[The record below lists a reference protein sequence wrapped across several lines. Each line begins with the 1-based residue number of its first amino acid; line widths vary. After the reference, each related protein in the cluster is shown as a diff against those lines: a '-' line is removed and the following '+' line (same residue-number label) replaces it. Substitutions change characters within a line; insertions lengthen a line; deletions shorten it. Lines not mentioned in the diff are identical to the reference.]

1 MKKKSIFGLTHWASI
16 CLSVILAGCNSI
28 PASIRNQLDVGKL
41 LRTDPTPAAIRAAVI
56 PTAVPPEIST
66 AEVVRRRG
74 KLRVGMRYD
83 APPLS
88 FVNDKGD
95 LEGLDLDIAR
105 EFATRWLGGPDKV
118 EFIQVTF
125 SSAPQKLAT
134 REIDIAMGGFLH
146 SKTTEEIADFGIT
159 YLEDGEALLIKANTA
174 KEPRDLA
181 RKSVGWVDLD
191 TTYALRDLQNGLAVT
206 MTLQS
211 MGSYSK
217 AFQELRAGRLN
228 AVAGNWRRLRYEA
241 SRDPQLAVLSV
252 LSRYPVGVLLAEND
266 SAWQGFVNFT
276 LSKMMT
282 DGSFATLHRKWFGT
296 APPAV
301 ARPLQGEADLQLAAL
316 PANVNLK
323 RTLDQVKNN
332 KLLRVGISTPNLPFA
347 SWDFKNDALGYEVE
361 MVVELARRLPDPARV
376 EFIDLK
382 GNSLTDALKSG
393 QIDMGVG
400 GVSISPANER
410 LFDFSYPI
418 FQPSSIYTGPLAR
431 FTSPVGLV
439 FAENDSE
446 WRDLMNL
453 NLQDMQ
459 ADSSLTKLAQK
470 WLKVP
475 PPPIEIWAP

>member
-41 LRTDPTPAAIRAAVI
+41 LRVEPTPAAIRAAVI
-56 PTAVPPEIST
+56 PTAVPSEIST

-125 SSAPQKLAT
+125 GSAPQKLAT

-191 TTYALRDLQNGLAVT
+191 TT
-206 MTLQS
+206 
-211 MGSYSK
+211 
-217 AFQELRAGRLN
+217 
-228 AVAGNWRRLRYEA
+228 
-241 SRDPQLAVLSV
+241 
-252 LSRYPVGVLLAEND
+252 
-266 SAWQGFVNFT
+266 
-276 LSKMMT
+276 
-282 DGSFATLHRKWFGT
+282 
-296 APPAV
+296 
-301 ARPLQGEADLQLAAL
+301 
-316 PANVNLK
+316 
-323 RTLDQVKNN
+323 
-332 KLLRVGISTPNLPFA
+332 
-347 SWDFKNDALGYEVE
+347 
-361 MVVELARRLPDPARV
+361 
-376 EFIDLK
+376 
-382 GNSLTDALKSG
+382 
-393 QIDMGVG
+393 
-400 GVSISPANER
+400 
-410 LFDFSYPI
+410 
-418 FQPSSIYTGPLAR
+418 
-431 FTSPVGLV
+431 
-439 FAENDSE
+439 
-446 WRDLMNL
+446 
-453 NLQDMQ
+453 
-459 ADSSLTKLAQK
+459 
-470 WLKVP
+470 
-475 PPPIEIWAP
+475 